1 MENHLPG
8 VASRRGAGSALLR
21 THTNIVALGEEFVGG
36 EAEKVGEWEEEE
48 ELVQQI
54 SSGSAGR
61 GRAMAAAAFGLRVE
75 RCLSVPPGRQAHGE
89 ARSPRRHLSIKRSV
103 NKCGLSGIVK
113 VFTNRE
119 LHPKIKRCSNL
130 VVKTYKKFEVE
141 IYVLAKDEADIC
153 GKIEFPPDVKIVMP
167 GDNVT
172 SIFELMLH
180 VPLEPGL
187 RFVLREGGRTVGSGV
202 IAEVMS

>member
-1 MENHLPG
+1 GRVGSPSSTQPRLRSPFLFTMENHLPG

-75 RCLSVPPGRQAHGE
+75 RYLSVPPGRQAHGE
-89 ARSPRRHLSIKRSV
+89 ARSPRYMAVFHLH
-103 NKCGLSGIVK
+103 L
-113 VFTNRE
+113 
-119 LHPKIKRCSNL
+119 
-130 VVKTYKKFEVE
+130 
-141 IYVLAKDEADIC
+141 
-153 GKIEFPPDVKIVMP
+153 
-167 GDNVT
+167 
-172 SIFELMLH
+172 
-180 VPLEPGL
+180 
-187 RFVLREGGRTVGSGV
+187 
-202 IAEVMS
+202 